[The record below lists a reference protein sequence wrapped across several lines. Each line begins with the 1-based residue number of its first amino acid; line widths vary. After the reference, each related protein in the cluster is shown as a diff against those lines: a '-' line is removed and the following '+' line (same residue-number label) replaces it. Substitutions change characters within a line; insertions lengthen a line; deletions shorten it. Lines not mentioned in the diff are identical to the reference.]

1 MTGRTEKE
9 IASTKKMQEKLKELP
24 KIFSEFYYYMC
35 STKSYT
41 TVERYVAYVREFA
54 EFLNDGDIPNNFYK
68 RVAPLDINKYFAAMK
83 NKESAHGHYNTS
95 DSIRATKW
103 SALNTFFGF
112 LKSNNYIANNP
123 MERTERPKVQDRPD
137 VAYLTEEEIRA
148 MLDNV
153 NKLASTKMKNRD
165 LAIIML
171 GLTTGLRVSALT
183 QIDISDIDFENNTIK
198 VIEKRGKTCNILI
211 GDKVK
216 EQIEL
221 WLQDRKKYFSMTDSD
236 ALFISSFKKR
246 ITRDGIR
253 VILEKYSKGV
263 INKHVTP
270 HVLRHSCATNLYEK
284 TGDIYLCATVLNHKN
299 IATTMRYANMSKDKK
314 QQAANILDDMI

>member
-9 IASTKKMQEKLKELP
+9 IASTNKMKIKLKELP

-41 TVERYVAYVREFA
+41 TVERYVAYVKEFA
-54 EFLNDGDIPNNFYK
+54 EFLNGENIPNNFYK
-68 RVAPLDINKYFAAMK
+68 KVTPLDINKYFAAMK
-83 NKESAHGHYNTS
+83 NKETINGHYNTS

-112 LKSNNYIANNP
+112 VKGNNYIRENP
-123 MERTERPKVQDRPD
+123 MDKTERPKVQDTPE
-137 VAYLTEEEIRA
+137 VAYLTEKEIQ
-148 MLDNV
+148 MILENV
-153 NKLASTKMKNRD
+153 EKLASKKMKNRD
-165 LAIIML
+165 LTIIML
-171 GLTTGLRVSALT
+171 GLTTGLRVSAIT
-183 QIDISDIDFENNTIK
+183 QIDINDIDFKNNTIK
-198 VIEKRGKTCNILI
+198 VIEKRGKTCNVLI

-216 EQIEL
+216 EQLEL
-221 WLQDRKKYFSMTDSD
+221 WLQDREKYFDVADTD

-253 VILEKYSKGV
+253 VMLEKYSKGIV
-263 INKHVTP
+263 SKHVTP

-284 TGDIYLCATVLNHKN
+284 TGDIYLCASVLNHKN
-299 IATTMRYANMSKDKK
+299 IATTMRYANMSQDKK
-314 QQAANILDDMI
+314 QQATNILNDMI